1 MEVSHNSLK
10 KLRSVLIF
18 KNMILILSSTYD
30 TLVCVHVNKFINE
43 KAFIHKI
50 LYIIVPYKIKRPIL
64 FDGVLFFSC

>member
-50 LYIIVPYKIKRPIL
+50 LI
-64 FDGVLFFSC
+64 